1 MKDDLLKLF
10 AVAPASNE
18 YNDVEKELTKTGL
31 NLNIISVCSVINTQT
46 RLSDVHRSILYFYI
60 IENKRRVN

>member
-18 YNDVEKELTKTGL
+18 YNDVKKELTKTGL
-31 NLNIISVCSVINTQT
+31 SLNIISVCSVINTQA
-46 RLSDVHRSILYFYI
+46 RLSDVHRSILYFLY
-60 IENKRRVN
+60 N